1 MRRSVVVGL
10 GALRGSP
17 LRTALSTLGVV
28 IGVGALVSVLAV
40 GDGVERFARQ
50 QIERSTDLLMIM
62 VSPRTSRSM
71 DGIMVRVADYPVF
84 SSADATALQDAL
96 GSAAAV
102 YLGVIGGVAARA
114 PGDSTVRGLIVSGVG
129 AVPRDLP
136 YTVRAGRLLDAADL
150 TAGEPVVVL
159 PVATADALG
168 LAVGDSVLLGPA
180 SFQIVG
186 LLAGPDSA
194 TRVPAIVPLDAVAR
208 ALAPMPPPPAA
219 VTIRVGAI
227 EEVPAVRESVESW
240 LGARWP
246 DWNDRVAVQSNER
259 LVDQARQGML
269 IFKLLMGAITGIS
282 LVVGGIGIMN
292 VLLASV
298 TERTREIG
306 IRRAAGARR
315 ADILVQ
321 FLAEAVTIT
330 GAGSAVGVLLGI
342 GVAMGVAALMRAQTE
357 ADIHAALTLSTMA
370 VAAAAAVLV
379 GLASGLYPAIRAAR
393 LPPIDAIRTE

>member
-71 DGIMVRVADYPVF
+71 DGIMVRVADYPLF

-159 PVATADALG
+159 PVVTADALG

-240 LGARWP
+240 LSARWP

-315 ADILVQ
+315 ADILIQ

-370 VAAAAAVLV
+370 VAAAAALLV

>member
-1 MRRSVVVGL
+1 MRRSIVVGL

-62 VSPRTSRSM
+62 VTPRTSRSM
-71 DGIMVRVADYPVF
+71 DGIMVRMADYPVF
-84 SSADATALQDAL
+84 SSVDATALQDAL

-102 YLGVIGGVAARA
+102 YLGVVGGVAARA
-114 PGDSTVRGLIVSGVG
+114 VGDPTVRGVIVSGVG

-136 YTVRAGRLLDAADL
+136 YTVHAGRLLDAADL
-150 TAGEPVVVL
+150 TAGEPVVVF
-159 PVATADALG
+159 PAATADALG
-168 LAVGDSVLLGPA
+168 LTVGDSVLLGPA
-180 SFQIVG
+180 SFRIVG
-186 LLAGPDSA
+186 LLAAPDSA
-194 TRVPAIVPLDAVAR
+194 TRVPAVVPLDVVAR
-208 ALAPMPPPPAA
+208 ALAPMPPPPPA
-219 VTIRVGAI
+219 VTIRVGTI
-227 EEVPAVRESVESW
+227 EAVPAVRESVEAW
-240 LGARWP
+240 LGARWT

-315 ADILVQ
+315 GDILVQ

-330 GAGSAVGVLLGI
+330 GAGSAAGVLLGI

-357 ADIHAALTLSTMA
+357 ADIHAALTLPTMV
-370 VAAAAAVLV
+370 VAAAAAIIV

>member
-1 MRRSVVVGL
+1 MRGSVVVGL

-40 GDGVERFARQ
+40 GDGVERFARV
-50 QIERSTDLLMIM
+50 QIERSTDLLI
-62 VSPRTSRSM
+62 VTVAPRTTRTV
-71 DGIMVRVADYPVF
+71 DGLQIRLAEYPVF
-84 SSADATALQDAL
+84 SAADADGLQAAL
-96 GSAAAV
+96 GARATV
-102 YLGVIGGVAARA
+102 YLGITGGVAARA
-114 PGDSTVRGLIVSGVG
+114 PGDSTVRGVIVSGVG

-136 YTVRAGRLLDAADL
+136 YGVRAGRLLTADDLAAGAPVVAFPAAAAADL
-150 TAGEPVVVL
+150 GV
-159 PVATADALG
+159 G
-168 LAVGDSVLLGPA
+168 LGDSVLLGPMP
-180 SFQIVG
+180 FRIVG
-186 LLAGPDSA
+186 LLAGADSA
-194 TRVPAIVPLDAVAR
+194 ARVPAFVPLSAVAR
-208 ALAPMPPPPAA
+208 ALAPMPPPPPALA
-219 VTIRVGAI
+219 IRVRDI
-227 EEVPAVRESVESW
+227 EDVPVVRDTAEAW
-240 LGARWP
+240 LATRWA

-269 IFKLLMGAITGIS
+269 VFKLLMGAITGIS

-321 FLAEAVTIT
+321 FLAESVTIT
-330 GAGSAVGVLLGI
+330 TAGSAVGALLGI
-342 GVAMGVAALMRAQTE
+342 GVAMAVATLMRVQTD
-357 ADIHAALTLSTMA
+357 ADIHAAVTVPTLA

-379 GLASGLYPAIRAAR
+379 GLVFGIYPALRAAR
-393 LPPIDAIRTE
+393 LAPIDAIRTE